1 MTIMTSHGSATLREE
16 KPHVTQSSR
25 TNPIINALKRR
36 AEHVLNDKTVDP
48 QTRAIIRYALEIND
62 PWLAKLVRR
71 AEAGEAIINA
81 DGRIVD
87 TLDFSQEPE
96 TNRDRFEVSESSTGR
111 DDLSRK

>member
-1 MTIMTSHGSATLREE
+1 MTSHGSATLREE
-16 KPHVTQSSR
+16 KPHVTQPST
-25 TNPIINALKRR
+25 TNTIINALKRR

-71 AEAGEAIINA
+71 AEAGEAVIDA
-81 DGRIVD
+81 DGQIVD

-96 TNRDRFEVSESSTGR
+96 TNEID
-111 DDLSRK
+111 SR